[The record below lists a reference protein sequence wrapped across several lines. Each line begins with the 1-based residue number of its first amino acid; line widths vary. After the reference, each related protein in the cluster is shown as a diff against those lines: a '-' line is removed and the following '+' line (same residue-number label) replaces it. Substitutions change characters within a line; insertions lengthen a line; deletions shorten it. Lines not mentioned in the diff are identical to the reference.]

1 MLDTIFLR
9 IGTLFPRFSR
19 FYPPARDGTEH
30 QLRYLLPPGLHCHH
44 CVLQWRYRTGRTWE
58 MSQDGK
64 THSEEF
70 RACSDIAIHAAQPV
84 VHIDQPVHE
93 AVQEVVV
100 HPRIEHF
107 FERQD
112 KVDSEQNPLYSIT
125 RPREFSPSSNFSV
138 SPGGKENTNNFNV
151 ESSSTLP
158 VISSHLEKKILLKS
172 TNKIK
177 YPELTTYKTTIST
190 TDSTSTTLIP
200 TFRSSTKSTPT
211 SLNQT
216 TSVSTTILTS
226 PITEEYPA
234 TAKSLSILVSVIT
247 ESTSFNT
254 QSLKIT
260 EELETKT
267 TRGSSTVGPSLTTEP
282 ENKTRSFQ
290 SSEEP
295 EMFQTRPVEFYSKE
309 SLLLDLSTS
318 EDGFKYIYSSRST
331 VGLGMFLSIPVTFI
345 FFFIGFL
352 LYVRKSSPVPDVEK
366 KDNYYSQPRLNG
378 HGGSAPAIYHSVSF
392 TEPGETS
399 SELYPSYSEPLPID
413 YAIPDIVSASMK
425 PNSLDDLSQ
434 EDETSLSPEET
445 GIGQSRFVRNAQKR
459 RSGIGRRWLSE
470 DGENEESL
478 FSVLAARLA
487 RKQSRPEITEL

>member
-1 MLDTIFLR
+1 MVFTIILR

-19 FYPPARDGTEH
+19 FYPPARDGSEY
-30 QLRYLLPPGLHCHH
+30 QLRYLLPAGLHCDH
-44 CVLQWRYRTGRTWE
+44 CVLQWRYETGRTWGR
-58 MSQDGK
+58 SQDGEI
-64 THSEEF
+64 HREEF
-70 RACSDIAIHAAQPV
+70 RACSDIAVHAAQPI

-93 AVQEVVV
+93 GVQEVFV

-112 KVDSEQNPLYSIT
+112 KDDLEPNPLYSIT
-125 RPREFSPSSNFSV
+125 RPREFSPSLNYSL
-138 SPGGKENTNNFNV
+138 SPGSKENTNNFSI
-151 ESSSTLP
+151 EQ
-158 VISSHLEKKILLKS
+158 KIRLKT
-172 TNKIK
+172 TNQTK
-177 YPELTTYKTTIST
+177 YPEITTLKTTIST
-190 TDSTSTTLIP
+190 TDSTSTTPNP
-200 TFRSSTKSTPT
+200 TFRSSSTEATTT
-211 SLNQT
+211 SLNHT
-216 TSVSTTILTS
+216 TPVSTTKLTS
-226 PITEEYPA
+226 LITEEYPT
-234 TAKSLSILVSVIT
+234 TAKSSSILVSVMT
-247 ESTSFNT
+247 ERTSFNA
-254 QSLKIT
+254 QSSAST
-260 EELETKT
+260 AELETKT
-267 TRGSSTVGPSLTTEP
+267 TKP

-295 EMFQTRPVEFYSKE
+295 KMFQTRPIEFYSKE
-309 SLLLDLSTS
+309 SLLLDLSRS

-352 LYVRKSSPVPDVEK
+352 LYVRKSSPVPDEEK
-366 KDNYYSQPRLNG
+366 KDDYYSQPRLNG
-378 HGGSAPAIYHSVSF
+378 HGGSAPAIYQSVPF

-399 SELYPSYSEPLPID
+399 SVPYPSYSELLPID

-425 PNSLDDLSQ
+425 PNSLDDLSSQ

-445 GIGQSRFVRNAQKR
+445 SIGRSKFVRNAQKR

-487 RKQSRPEITEL
+487 RKQSRPGITEL